1 MRTLLFLLQKEF
13 LQIFRNKTML
23 PIIFVMPILQ
33 LIILVNAATFEMK
46 NINFAVV
53 DNDMSQ
59 TSRQM
64 IGKFQASPFF
74 KYKGTSTSF
83 KESLKLM
90 YDGRVDLII
99 NIPARFDQT
108 IVRENKEG
116 VQFVVNAINGSTAGL
131 ISSYSQATIADYNQE
146 FIAEW
151 YGVVQGDQMP
161 RRITINPS
169 FWYNPSMNYITYMLP
184 GILVVLITVI
194 GMFLSSMNLVREKE
208 IGTIE
213 QLNVSPI
220 TKYQFLLS
228 KLIPFYFIGL
238 FELGFGLTIGKI
250 IFSIPIVGGLPLV
263 FLMAAAYLLAVL
275 GMGLFVS
282 TMVDT
287 QQQAMFI
294 SWFFMLVFILMSG
307 LFTSTASMPDWAQAI
322 NIANPITYFIRMI
335 RMVLLKGS
343 DLGDVL
349 KDLLS
354 LLAIG
359 VSMLTLATLRYRKV
373 AS

>member
-1 MRTLLFLLQKEF
+1 
-13 LQIFRNKTML
+13 ML
-23 PIIFVMPILQ
+23 PIIFVMPIVQ
-33 LIILVNAATFEMK
+33 LVVLVNAATYEMK

-74 KYKGTSTSF
+74 RYKGSSTSF
-83 KESLKLM
+83 NESLKLM
-90 YDGRVDLII
+90 YSGKVDLII
-99 NIPARFDQT
+99 KIPSKFDQSL
-108 IVRENKEG
+108 VRENKET
-116 VQFVVNAINGSTAGL
+116 VQLIINAINGSTAGL
-131 ISSYSQATIADYNQE
+131 ISSYSQAIIADYNQE
-146 FIAEW
+146 LVADW
-151 YGVVQGDQMP
+151 YGLVQGDQMP

-169 FWYNPSMNYITYMLP
+169 FWYNPGMNYVTYMLP

-228 KLIPFYFIGL
+228 KLIPFYLIGL
-238 FELGFGLTIGKI
+238 FELCFGLTIGKL
-250 IFSIPIVGGLPLV
+250 IFDIPIVGGLPLV
-263 FLMAAAYLLAVL
+263 FMMAATYLLAVL

-307 LFTSTASMPDWAQAI
+307 LFTSTASMPDWAKTI
-322 NIANPITYFIRMI
+322 NIINPITYFIRMI

-343 DLGDVL
+343 QLADVL

-359 VSMLTLATLRYRKV
+359 VAMLTLASLRYRKV

>member
-23 PIIFVMPILQ
+23 PMIFVMPIIQ
-33 LIILVNAATFEMK
+33 LVILVNAATFDMK

-53 DNDMSQ
+53 DNDLSQ

-74 KYKGTSTSF
+74 KYQGISASL

-90 YDGRVDLII
+90 YEGKVDLII
-99 NIPARFDQT
+99 NVSEKFDHS
-108 IVRENKEG
+108 IVRENKG
-116 VQFVVNAINGSTAGL
+116 NVQLIINAINGSSAGL
-131 ISSYSQATIADYNQE
+131 ISSYSQAIIAGYNQE
-146 FIAEW
+146 VITEW

-161 RRITINPS
+161 KRININPS
-169 FWYNPSMNYITYMLP
+169 FWYNPMMNYVTYMLP
-184 GILVVLITVI
+184 GLLVVLITVI

-220 TKYQFLLS
+220 TRYQFLLS
-228 KLIPFYFIGL
+228 KLIPFYFIAL
-238 FELGFGLTIGKI
+238 FELGFGLLIGKLLYH
-250 IFSIPIVGGLPLV
+250 IPIVGSLALV
-263 FLMAAAYLLAVL
+263 FLMGATYLLAVL

-294 SWFFMLVFILMSG
+294 AWFFMLVFILMSG
-307 LFTSTASMPDWAQAI
+307 LFTSTASMPDWAQTLNYI
-322 NIANPITYFIRMI
+322 NPITYFIRMI

-343 DLGDVL
+343 RLSDVL
-349 KDLLS
+349 QDLLS

-359 VSMLTLATLRYRKV
+359 MTMLTLASLRYRKV

>member
-1 MRTLLFLLQKEF
+1 MRILLFLLQKEF

-23 PIIFVMPILQ
+23 PMIFVMPIMQ
-33 LIILVNAATFEMK
+33 LLILVNAATFEMK

-53 DNDMSQ
+53 DNDQSQ

-64 IGKFQASPFF
+64 IGKFQGSPFF
-74 KYKGTSTSF
+74 KYKGTSTSL

-90 YDGRVDLII
+90 YDGKVDLII
-99 NIPARFDQT
+99 KIPEKFDET
-108 IVRENKEG
+108 VVRENNG
-116 VQFVVNAINGSTAGL
+116 SVQLIVNAINGSTAGL
-131 ISSYSQATIADYNQE
+131 ISSYSQAIIADYNQD
-146 FIAEW
+146 FIAGW
-151 YGVVQGDQMP
+151 YGVVKGDQMP
-161 RRITINPS
+161 KRITINPS

-220 TKYQFLLS
+220 SKYQFLLS
-228 KLIPFYFIGL
+228 KLIPFYFIAL

-250 IFSIPIVGGLPLV
+250 IFDIPIVGSLPLV

-294 SWFFMLVFILMSG
+294 AWFFMLVFILMSG

-322 NIANPITYFIRMI
+322 NVVNPITYFIRMI

-343 DLGDVL
+343 QLGDVL
-349 KDLLS
+349 HDLLS

-359 VSMLTLATLRYRKV
+359 LSMLVLATLRFRKV